1 MGIWQAVVLAI
12 IQGIT
17 EFIPVSSSAHLLL
30 IPLFVGWPEQG
41 ISFDITLHLGTLT
54 AVLLYFRKEIFS
66 LANPLNPLTQKI
78 ALATIPAGLAAMML
92 DGPIEAY
99 LRSTNITTLVI
110 AISTIVFG
118 LLLGF
123 GQYQEKNLIHK
134 VRNYHLVTYTQALL
148 IGLAQSLALIPGAS
162 RLGVTMTAGLLLG
175 LPRRV
180 AAEFSFL
187 LSIPIILLS
196 AAKTGLDLY
205 KDPSLINS
213 DLNYYL
219 IGFGVS
225 AIVAIASMNLFIKLI
240 EKIGVMP
247 FVVYRIILGIT
258 LLIYFY

>member
-54 AVLLYFRKEIFS
+54 AVLLYFRREVFS

-78 ALATIPAGLAAMML
+78 ALATIPAGLAALIL

-123 GQYQEKNLIHK
+123 GQFKEKSI
-134 VRNYHLVTYTQALL
+134 VRNYRLVTYTQALL
-148 IGLAQSLALIPGAS
+148 IGLVQALALIPGAS

-213 DLNYYL
+213 ELNYYL

-247 FVVYRIILGIT
+247 FVVYRLMLGT
-258 LLIYFY
+258 GLLLFFYYGV

>member
-1 MGIWQAVVLAI
+1 MGIWQSIVLAF

-41 ISFDITLHLGTLT
+41 ISFDVILHLGTLT
-54 AVLLYFRKEIFS
+54 AVLLYFRKEFFS

-78 ALATIPAGLAAMML
+78 VLATIPAGLTAL
-92 DGPIEAY
+92 LCSGPIEDY
-99 LRSTNITTLVI
+99 LRSANMTAIVI
-110 AISTIVFG
+110 GISTICFG
-118 LLLGF
+118 LLLGL
-123 GQYQEKNLIHK
+123 GQLKEKNL
-134 VRNYHLVTYTQALL
+134 VRNYHLVTYKQALL
-148 IGLAQSLALIPGAS
+148 IGFAQSLALIPGAS

-196 AAKTGLDLY
+196 AAKTSLDLY
-205 KDPSLINS
+205 KDPSLINIRL
-213 DLNYYL
+213 DYYL
-219 IGFGVS
+219 MGFVVS
-225 AIVAIASMNLFIKLI
+225 AIVAICSMNLFIKFI

-247 FVVYRIILGIT
+247 FVVYRILLGVF
-258 LLIYFY
+258 LLVCF